1 MIIELTI
8 NHMSPIGAKTRLFK
22 GLNITIEPGQSV
34 AITGVSG
41 CGKSTLMKIMLG
53 LYIPDQGQVK
63 VDGTALSQLGLRKYR
78 GKVAAVMQDDQLL
91 SGSIED
97 NISFFAAEK
106 DNPWIVRCARMVGI
120 RQDILKMP
128 MGYHSLVGDL
138 GSSLSGGQRQRVLLA
153 RALYQKPRILF
164 LDEATSHLDAGLER
178 AVNQAINE
186 LNISRIF
193 IAHRPDTIN
202 SAE

>member
-1 MIIELTI
+1 M
-8 NHMSPIGAKTRLFK
+8 
-22 GLNITIEPGQSV
+22 NITIEPGQSV